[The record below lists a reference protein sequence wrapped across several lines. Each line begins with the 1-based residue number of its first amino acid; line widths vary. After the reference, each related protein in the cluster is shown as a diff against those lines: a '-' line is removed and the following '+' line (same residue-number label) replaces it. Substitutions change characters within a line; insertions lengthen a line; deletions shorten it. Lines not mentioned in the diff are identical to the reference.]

1 MTFVSTV
8 MSLLLCTVAA
18 IPPLQ
23 KPQSDSYSVQMHSV
37 TVTSWDGTRLNARAA
52 VPSTSNSSLRFP
64 CVLMSNS
71 WGIPDVQYANVQESW
86 ASQGY
91 VVFEYEARG
100 WYTSEGTVSLGNIT
114 DQKDVSAIL
123 DYLTQ
128 QASEWH
134 IDTRAFASCGVSYGA
149 GLAVL
154 GAAHDSRIVTAL
166 SLSGWGNLS
175 RAFDSAFGPN
185 RIWANLLIG
194 SGEATARLPPTLQE
208 MWDRLNDNTQ
218 LDVVRTWANLRSA
231 SAPDLLSQ
239 LAARRVP
246 IFISN
251 NFEDQLFTHAADP
264 FDYRQALHA
273 AGLPTY
279 LLLNQGIHA
288 SAEVPGMVFPGS
300 PGLVWERAR
309 QWLDWHLKGQA
320 SPIATA
326 PPIEIEVRRPSLF
339 SRNKYLT
346 FGSWPPTT
354 NALVSTRYTLSGRGD
369 GREGGLTR
377 IAGASGEVA
386 KATPPSDTIS
396 FSYTSGLSAGVPL
409 ASSVFQV
416 ELEVPIVAV
425 FGLVNTK
432 HATLYTSEPLAAPM
446 QLCGV
451 PNVTAQV
458 TSSLDSFQLIAYLYD
473 VNFLGIGTLISHG
486 PRNVWRTGVPGQA
499 TQLDIVMR
507 GLCVE
512 IPKGHRI
519 GLGLDMWSAL
529 YTPASDD
536 SSLTLMIDY
545 DGKSVLELPIVT
557 DGAAT
562 LGHQSDA

>member
-218 LDVVRTWANLRSA
+218 LDVVRTWANLRSP

-251 NFEDQLFTHAADP
+251 NFEDQ
-264 FDYRQALHA
+264 
-273 AGLPTY
+273 
-279 LLLNQGIHA
+279 
-288 SAEVPGMVFPGS
+288 
-300 PGLVWERAR
+300 ERAC
-309 QWLDWHLKGQA
+309 H
-320 SPIATA
+320 P
-326 PPIEIEVRRPSLF
+326 
-339 SRNKYLT
+339 
-346 FGSWPPTT
+346 
-354 NALVSTRYTLSGRGD
+354 TLSA
-369 GREGGLTR
+369 TR
-377 IAGASGEVA
+377 
-386 KATPPSDTIS
+386 
-396 FSYTSGLSAGVPL
+396 
-409 ASSVFQV
+409 
-416 ELEVPIVAV
+416 
-425 FGLVNTK
+425 
-432 HATLYTSEPLAAPM
+432 
-446 QLCGV
+446 LC
-451 PNVTAQV
+451 
-458 TSSLDSFQLIAYLYD
+458 
-473 VNFLGIGTLISHG
+473 
-486 PRNVWRTGVPGQA
+486 
-499 TQLDIVMR
+499 
-507 GLCVE
+507 
-512 IPKGHRI
+512 
-519 GLGLDMWSAL
+519 
-529 YTPASDD
+529 
-536 SSLTLMIDY
+536 
-545 DGKSVLELPIVT
+545 
-557 DGAAT
+557 
-562 LGHQSDA
+562 